1 MTPVEAVQTQLDAYN
16 ARDLERFLSVFD
28 ENVKVYRPPAGAPT
42 MSGRAALGEF
52 HRTERFTLP
61 ALHAELLG
69 RVAFGNKVIDHERVA
84 GIGDKTFEVAAVYE
98 VVGGKIAA
106 IWYFPAG

>member
-1 MTPVEAVQTQLDAYN
+1 MSPEQAVQTQLDAYN
-16 ARDLERFLSVFD
+16 AHDLNAFLSVID
-28 ENVKVYRPPAGAPT
+28 ENVKVYRPPAPAPT

-69 RVAFGNKVIDHERVA
+69 RIVLGNKVIDHERVS
-84 GIGDKTFEVAAVYE
+84 GIGDKVFEIAAVYE
-98 VVGGKIAA
+98 VVDGKICS
-106 IWYFPAG
+106 IWYFPAA